1 MKKLFLY
8 VFLGLLWC
16 NVGFAEKIV
25 LKCFNMDGSP
35 YADPFS
41 IDMDKRIVEPKFPF
55 LNSSTKNYIKFV
67 SFLDT
72 EFPNVYTGILIEID
86 LIENIAL
93 VIVEK
98 KVLKAQL
105 QAFQSEFE
113 KIFEDSQTIY
123 PLRCERV

>member
-72 EFPNVYTGILIEID
+72 EIPNVYTGLLIEID

-93 VIVEK
+93 VIVKEVFK
-98 KVLKAQL
+98 FQV
-105 QAFQSEFE
+105 QAFQPELE

-123 PLRCERV
+123 PLKCERV

>member
-1 MKKLFLY
+1 MKKL
-8 VFLGLLWC
+8 LGILVLSLLWC

-41 IDMDKRIVEPKFPF
+41 IDMDKRIVEPDFPF

-72 EFPNVYTGILIEID
+72 EIPNAYTGLLIEID

-98 KVLKAQL
+98 VLKAQVR
-105 QAFQSEFE
+105 AFQSEPE

-123 PLRCERV
+123 PLKCERV